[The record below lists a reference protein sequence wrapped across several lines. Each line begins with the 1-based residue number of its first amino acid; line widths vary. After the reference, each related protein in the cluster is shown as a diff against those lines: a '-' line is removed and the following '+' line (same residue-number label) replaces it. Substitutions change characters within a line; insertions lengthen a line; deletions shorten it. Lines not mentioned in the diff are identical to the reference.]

1 MARSL
6 KTVWEKNRK
15 MKILNS
21 KNPLSDLLRSDLET
35 VFNDS
40 FLNPFNGYRTPLTNI
55 SEKGK
60 EITVEMVIP
69 GYKKSDLE
77 ISLENNILTV
87 KGKKNAGAES
97 ESGKYLQ
104 KEFST
109 QEFSKSFRIDPSV
122 SDESIASK
130 LEDGILTIQI
140 PRAKKIE
147 TKKMIAIC

>member
-1 MARSL
+1 MLTS
-6 KTVWEKNRK
+6 KT
-15 MKILNS
+15 S
-21 KNPLSDLLRSDLET
+21 LSDLLRSDFET

-40 FLNPFNGYRTPLTNI
+40 FLNPLNGYRTPLTNI
-55 SEKGK
+55 SEK
-60 EITVEMVIP
+60 ENDITVEMVIP

-77 ISLENNILTV
+77 ISLENHLLTV
-87 KGKKNAGAES
+87 KGKKNAGAEG
-97 ESGKYLQ
+97 ESGKYIK

-147 TKKMIAIC
+147 SKKMITIC

>member
-1 MARSL
+1 MQF
-6 KTVWEKNRK
+6 ENCMGKNRK
-15 MKILNS
+15 MKMLTS
-21 KNPLSDLLRSDLET
+21 KNSLSDLLRSDFET

-55 SEKGK
+55 SEKEN
-60 EITVEMVIP
+60 EIIVDMIIP
-69 GYKKSDLE
+69 GFKKSDLE

-87 KGKKNAGAES
+87 KGKKNVNAES
-97 ESGKYLQ
+97 EIGKYLK

-147 TKKMIAIC
+147 SKKMITIC